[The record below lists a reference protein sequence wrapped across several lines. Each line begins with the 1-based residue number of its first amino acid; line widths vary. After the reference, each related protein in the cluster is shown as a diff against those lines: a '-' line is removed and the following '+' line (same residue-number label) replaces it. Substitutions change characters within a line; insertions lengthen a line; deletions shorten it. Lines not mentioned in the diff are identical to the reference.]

1 MNKIQEKNDVFKE
14 VLTILA
20 YFNDELIE
28 KIPAKVLKRLKELS
42 ADSKANFH
50 INPEKKLE
58 EQDISEESK
67 DLIALIYYSYIA
79 DENEKNELL
88 KLWNENENK
97 YQEKLREKYN
107 YDKIFQ
113 NKIKGVSKGESTSS
127 SNTAM
132 IERKKTIFDKIRNFI
147 KNILKNTK

>member
-42 ADSKANFH
+42 ADSKANFY
-50 INPEKKLE
+50 INTEKKLE

-107 YDKIFQ
+107 PDNIFKDKQKPTEYLETPKENTEVAIYKESFLSKIIS
-113 NKIKGVSKGESTSS
+113 KIKLFFHK
-127 SNTAM
+127 
-132 IERKKTIFDKIRNFI
+132 
-147 KNILKNTK
+147 